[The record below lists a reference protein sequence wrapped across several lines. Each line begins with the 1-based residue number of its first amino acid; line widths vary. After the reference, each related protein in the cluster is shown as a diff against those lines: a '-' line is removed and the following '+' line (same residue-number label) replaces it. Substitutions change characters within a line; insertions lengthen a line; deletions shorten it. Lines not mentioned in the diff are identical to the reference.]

1 MAAGDRPRV
10 ERRAAGYP
18 WRKRFPHARRVTA
31 LEGGAVYAAEG
42 EGAYWLIK
50 DEGTMADSLDPDED
64 ADLLASLVA
73 LERYADHGAFAA
85 AIMRIRNARAAA
97 LDPGGSR

>member
-1 MAAGDRPRV
+1 MAAGDRPQI
-10 ERRAAGYP
+10 ERHAAGYP

-50 DEGTMADSLDPDED
+50 DEGTMADFLDPDED

-73 LERYADHGAFAA
+73 LARYDDHEAFVAAVERV
-85 AIMRIRNARAAA
+85 RTPRRRAAP
-97 LDPGGSR
+97 DR